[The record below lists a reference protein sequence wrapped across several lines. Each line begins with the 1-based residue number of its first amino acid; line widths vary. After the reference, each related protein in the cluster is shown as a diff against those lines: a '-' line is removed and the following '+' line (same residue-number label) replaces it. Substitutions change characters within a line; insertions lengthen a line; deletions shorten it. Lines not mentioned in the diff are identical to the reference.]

1 MDCSYIVRIFQVV
14 RLKFSSLFYIC
25 GNRYRHQV
33 PTYRWEKCKELIFVG
48 LHKSAISIYMLDIR
62 QIFCFYNILY
72 PLNSTYHHLSGSNL
86 LRILPTIISC
96 VVRQQ
101 WPALTAWKS
110 TKARQTGALTI
121 LVRVVSRFI
130 VLWFIFLFYCYQCK
144 YFEPGASPA
153 GRWGN
158 RSIRI
163 PRAGLVSNSELRDF
177 CLSKNFCISHESHSE
192 SVLRCYPA
200 QNKWG

>member
-101 WPALTAWKS
+101 CLSQVARLRYLVVAQALLFISSLTSLQELFNVVTTNNKQPMITSTDTKTFTKS
-110 TKARQTGALTI
+110 RRTQTQKSKRLH
-121 LVRVVSRFI
+121 VRVGV
-130 VLWFIFLFYCYQCK
+130 
-144 YFEPGASPA
+144 A
-153 GRWGN
+153 
-158 RSIRI
+158 IRDSGV
-163 PRAGLVSNSELRDF
+163 R
-177 CLSKNFCISHESHSE
+177 
-192 SVLRCYPA
+192 
-200 QNKWG
+200 